1 MAGGFGSM
9 IAKLK
14 MSPKTIV
21 FPEGKDERI
30 LEAASRLLSS
40 NFLHPILVGK
50 EEEIFAASEV
60 AGRAGR
66 SAGACGDCERS
77 VHIGPVYRA
86 AADP

>member
-30 LEAASRLLSS
+30 
-40 NFLHPILVGK
+40 
-50 EEEIFAASEV
+50 
-60 AGRAGR
+60 
-66 SAGACGDCERS
+66 
-77 VHIGPVYRA
+77 
-86 AADP
+86 

>member
-50 EEEIFAASEV
+50 EEEIFAASEG
-60 AGRAGR
+60 GRL
-66 SAGACGDCERS
+66 
-77 VHIGPVYRA
+77 
-86 AADP
+86 